1 MHVESS
7 DVILLVPNPLLL
19 RTLCITYRIIPM
31 IDASNDS
38 LVRQS
43 EPDQPSIPRAVT
55 AQFVHEVK
63 EQKIGDLT

>member
-1 MHVESS
+1 
-7 DVILLVPNPLLL
+7 
-19 RTLCITYRIIPM
+19 M

-38 LVRQS
+38 LVCQS

-63 EQKIGDLT
+63 EQKIGDLI

>member
-1 MHVESS
+1 MHVESF
-7 DVILLVPNPLLL
+7 DVILLVSNPLLL

-63 EQKIGDLT
+63 EQKIGDLI